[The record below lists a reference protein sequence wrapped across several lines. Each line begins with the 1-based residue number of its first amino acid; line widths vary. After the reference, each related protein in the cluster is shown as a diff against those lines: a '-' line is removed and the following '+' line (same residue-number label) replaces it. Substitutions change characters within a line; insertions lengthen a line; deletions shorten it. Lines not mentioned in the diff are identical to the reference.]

1 MKVVLFCG
9 GMGTR
14 LREYSP
20 TVPKPLVPIG
30 DRPIIWHLMRYYA
43 HFGHDEFIL
52 CLGHGAE
59 LIREY
64 FCTEDPGWRVT
75 FVDTGLD
82 ASIGERLRSVAPL
95 VAGDEMF
102 LANYSDG
109 LSDLDLDQYVEEFRC
124 SRAIGSLLCVK
135 PSQTFHPV
143 HVRHDGVVDDIRP
156 ARDADVWINGGFFA
170 FRPELFDYLHEH
182 EDLVEEPFARL
193 IERHRLR
200 AHRHHGFWAAM
211 DTMQDKVAFDEI
223 EASGR
228 APWKV
233 WDLVTTPD
241 A

>member
-43 HFGHDEFIL
+43 HFGHDEFVL
-52 CLGHGAE
+52 CLGHGGE

-64 FCTEDPGWRVT
+64 FCDEDPGWQVT
-75 FVDTGLD
+75 LVDTGLD
-82 ASIGERLRSVAPL
+82 ASIGERLRRVAPH
-95 VAGDEMF
+95 VRDDEMF

-109 LSDLDLDQYVEEFRC
+109 LADLDLDRYVDAFRC
-124 SRAIGSLLCVK
+124 SRAIGSLLCVR

-143 HVRHDGVVDDIRP
+143 EVAADGVVVDIRP

-170 FRPELFDYLHEH
+170 FRPELFDHLHDG

-193 IERHRLR
+193 IELQQLR

-211 DTMQDKVAFDEI
+211 DTMPDKRAFDEI
-223 EASGR
+223 EASGK

-233 WDLVTTPD
+233 WNLVTPD